1 MQNQSREQRLAIKK
15 NVQNGLSER
24 STNRAQNLSD
34 IYNSISLDM
43 DIED

>member
-1 MQNQSREQRLAIKK
+1 MQNQSREQRLSIKK
-15 NVQNGLSER
+15 NIQNDLSQK
-24 STNRAQNLSD
+24 STNRAQSLSE